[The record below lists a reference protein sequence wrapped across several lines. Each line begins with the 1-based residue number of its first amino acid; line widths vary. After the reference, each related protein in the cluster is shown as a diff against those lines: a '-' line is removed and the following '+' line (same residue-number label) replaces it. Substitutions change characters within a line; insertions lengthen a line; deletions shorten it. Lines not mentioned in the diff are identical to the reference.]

1 MDSEKERKR
10 EVIVD
15 FDFGSDSGAVDLSG
29 KVHQLPCAVKFDGPC
44 SVSQYFKPKSTGI
57 EVDGLSVQNAYFRGR
72 KLQGATIS
80 LPEGY
85 YGYVIG
91 RKSLRKRKASEESQD
106 SSSWQVKAK
115 FENITYWNH
124 DTLPTQDDTFQRSFH
139 WLTVAQA
146 LHKPVTAEDLADAS
160 TALKNMS

>member
-1 MDSEKERKR
+1 MNTENERKG

-15 FDFGSDSGAVDLSG
+15 FDFGSDSVALDLSS
-29 KVHQLPCAVKFDGPC
+29 KVHQLPCAIKFDGPC
-44 SVSQYFKPKSTGI
+44 SVSHYFKPKSTGMEI
-57 EVDGLSVQNAYFRGR
+57 DGLTVEEAYFRGR
-72 KLQGATIS
+72 KLLGATIS

-85 YGYVIG
+85 SGYVLG
-91 RKSLRKRKASEESQD
+91 RKSLASEHRQD
-106 SSSWQVKAK
+106 SSPWQVKAK

-124 DTLPTQDDTFQRSFH
+124 DTLPSQDDMFQRSFH

-146 LHKPVTAEDLADAS
+146 LHKPVTAEDLESAS

>member
-1 MDSEKERKR
+1 MNAENERKG

-15 FDFGSDSGAVDLSG
+15 FDFESDSVALDLSG
-29 KVHQLPCAVKFDGPC
+29 KVHQLPCAIKFDGPC

-57 EVDGLSVQNAYFRGR
+57 EFDGLSVEEAYFRGR

-85 YGYVIG
+85 SGYVLG
-91 RKSLRKRKASEESQD
+91 KKSLGKRKASEQD
-106 SSSWQVKAK
+106 QNSSPWQVKAK
-115 FENITYWNH
+115 FANITYWNH
-124 DTLPTQDDTFQRSFH
+124 DTLPSQDDTFQRSFH

-146 LHKPVTAEDLADAS
+146 LHKPVTAEDLASAS